1 MPTKSK
7 IEKVTLEYADFILEL
22 NKAGKPTVGL
32 QNTVR
37 EGVLEEIRAH
47 EHTQSLRVE
56 YLAIKDIHF
65 AQGGEFLEKK
75 LEKKYFGVSYLVRLE
90 VHALDG
96 ALLFPK
102 EKGGEETVRVS
113 YWNLIIRDFFS
124 LHFLRNSHDRE
135 KFILALKDSVC
146 LLQVAAELAQ
156 NDNRLSGIAYSQGLL
171 HATAATTVDAPLAAL
186 LAYSKKVLDSGLI
199 PLAEQAIK
207 DYRILDKE
215 GVGILDLAHFIL
227 ENASLG
233 ISLEEVLNEGME
245 RLMRL
250 KPRFY
255 SLGLCGIL
263 DIVLSEKM
271 ARIKSGEL
279 LWQTYLAAA
288 SERALPVLRE
298 LVEQAKEVGADQDTL
313 DIIEK
318 TWRGYSK
325 RREESDEKRLT

>member
-1 MPTKSK
+1 MPTKSRT
-7 IEKVTLEYADFILEL
+7 EKVILEYADFILEL
-22 NKAGKPTVGL
+22 DKGGEPTVAL

-37 EGVLEEIRAH
+37 EGALEEVRAH

-56 YLAIKDIHF
+56 YLAIEDIHF

-75 LEKKYFGVSYLVRLE
+75 LEKKCFGVSYLVRLE
-90 VHALDG
+90 FHSLDG

-102 EKGGEETVRVS
+102 KKGAEETVRVS
-113 YWNLIIRDFFS
+113 YWNLPVEKFFS
-124 LHFLRNSHDRE
+124 LQFLRNPHDRE
-135 KFILALKDSVC
+135 KFILALKDPVC
-146 LLQVAAELAQ
+146 LFEIAGELAPK
-156 NDNRLSGIAYSQGLL
+156 NSRLSLVAYSQGLL
-171 HATAATTVDAPLAAL
+171 HAATATAVDLSLAAL
-186 LAYSKKVLDSGLI
+186 LNYSKKVLDSGLI

-215 GVGILDLAHFIL
+215 GVGILDLAHFVL

-233 ISLEEVLNEGME
+233 FSLEEILIEGME

-263 DIVLSEKM
+263 DIVLSENLT
-271 ARIKSGEL
+271 RIKSGEL